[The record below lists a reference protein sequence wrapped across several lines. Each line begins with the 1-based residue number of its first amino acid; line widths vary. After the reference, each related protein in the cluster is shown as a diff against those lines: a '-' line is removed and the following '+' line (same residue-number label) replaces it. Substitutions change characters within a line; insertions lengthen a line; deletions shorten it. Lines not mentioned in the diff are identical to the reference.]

1 MYMEPEK
8 SLLREFLN
16 GGWIIPVIGAAS
28 MMARL
33 ISTNDTTGIVC
44 QLKKIFVA
52 SLTSTIMWMLI
63 HNLHI
68 LDLHKAVIYGVT
80 GVISPEIIQGV
91 VNLGKKFSKSP
102 DKFIKK

>member
-1 MYMEPEK
+1 MDSEK
-8 SLLREFLN
+8 SLLDEFLN

-28 MMARL
+28 MIARI

-52 SLTSTIMWMLI
+52 SLTSTIMWALI
-63 HNLHI
+63 HDLAL
-68 LDLHKAVIYGVT
+68 LDLHKAVIYGIT

-91 VNLGKKFSKSP
+91 VNFGKKFSKSP

>member
-1 MYMEPEK
+1 MDSEK
-8 SLLREFLN
+8 SLFEEFLN

-28 MMARL
+28 MIARI

-52 SLTSTIMWMLI
+52 SLTSTIMWALI
-63 HNLHI
+63 HDLAL
-68 LDLHKAVIYGVT
+68 LDLHKAVIYGIT

-91 VNLGKKFSKSP
+91 VNFGKRFSKSP

>member
-1 MYMEPEK
+1 MDSEK
-8 SLLREFLN
+8 SLLDEFLY

-28 MMARL
+28 MIARI

-52 SLTSTIMWMLI
+52 SLTSTIMWALI
-63 HNLHI
+63 HDLAL
-68 LDLHKAVIYGVT
+68 LDLHKAVIYGIT

-91 VNLGKKFSKSP
+91 VNFGKKFSKSP

>member
-1 MYMEPEK
+1 MDSEK
-8 SLLREFLN
+8 SLLNEFLN

-28 MMARL
+28 MIARI

-52 SLTSTIMWMLI
+52 SLTSTIMWALI
-63 HNLHI
+63 HDLAL
-68 LDLHKAVIYGVT
+68 LDLHKAVIYGIT

-91 VNLGKKFSKSP
+91 VNFGKKFSKSP

>member
-1 MYMEPEK
+1 MDSEK
-8 SLLREFLN
+8 SLLDEFLN

-28 MMARL
+28 MMARI
-33 ISTNDTTGIVC
+33 ISTNDSTGIVS

-52 SLTSTIMWMLI
+52 SLTSTIMWALI
-63 HNLHI
+63 HDLSL

-91 VNLGKKFSKSP
+91 VNFGKKFSKSP

>member
-1 MYMEPEK
+1 MDSEK
-8 SLLREFLN
+8 SLLDEFLN

-28 MMARL
+28 MIARI

-52 SLTSTIMWMLI
+52 SLTSTIMWTLI
-63 HNLHI
+63 HDLAL
-68 LDLHKAVIYGVT
+68 LDLHKAVIYGIT
-80 GVISPEIIQGV
+80 GVISPEIIQVV
-91 VNLGKKFSKSP
+91 VNFGKKFSKSP

>member
-1 MYMEPEK
+1 MDSEK
-8 SLLREFLN
+8 SLLDEFLN

-28 MMARL
+28 MIARI

-52 SLTSTIMWMLI
+52 SLTSTIMWTLI
-63 HNLHI
+63 HDLAL
-68 LDLHKAVIYGVT
+68 LDLHKAVIYGIT

-91 VNLGKKFSKSP
+91 VNFGKKFSKSP

>member
-1 MYMEPEK
+1 MDSEK
-8 SLLREFLN
+8 SLFEEFLN

-28 MMARL
+28 MVARI

-52 SLTSTIMWMLI
+52 SLTSTIMWALI
-63 HNLHI
+63 HDLAL
-68 LDLHKAVIYGVT
+68 LDLHKAVIYGIT
-80 GVISPEIIQGV
+80 GVISPEIIQGI
-91 VNLGKKFSKSP
+91 VNFGKKFSKSP